1 MATGDDNARFSS
13 ELIAGLADAGVEV
26 VLVSPGSRNTPLTL
40 AALAEP
46 RIRDVSIRDERS
58 AGFIALGLA
67 KATGRPAAVIC
78 TSGSAAAHY
87 LPAVVE
93 ANQSGTPLVVM
104 TADRPRG
111 LRGTGAPQTMDQVML
126 YGSHAKYF
134 LDVSHD
140 PRASGADAA
149 RAALEDPPGAAHLNV
164 SFDEPLVPTEHVPPP
179 PASTIGDERLL
190 WEPTGIIG
198 SLAGKRVAI
207 VASGRMRPGFAAA
220 TAELARRLDAPIL
233 ADPQASVTGPN
244 VIDTS
249 DLLVAAHDEDGRRL
263 VTESLAP
270 DVFVRLGPLPTSK
283 PLWRWMET
291 SAIPQIHIESSRLAD
306 PLGSASTTI
315 VHDPTDV
322 LVSEPVPEA
331 RTGYADEWRSV
342 DRIASAAR
350 AAALDDLAFPNEP
363 EVARST
369 ADHAPHGA
377 ILWLASS
384 RPIRDVDAFA
394 RRRDDRIVLANR
406 GVNGIDGT
414 ISSAIGAALPATPVV
429 LLIGDVAALHDAT
442 ALAEAAALEVPL
454 RIVVVNNDGGGIFE
468 LLPQASSSVIERSD
482 FERHWGTP
490 HGLSLSAISRS
501 FGLQAWRVDDRQALR
516 DAVGAPITGPE
527 LIEVFTDRGRLV
539 ADQTHVRRSVADAL
553 RRSYEVE

>member
-1 MATGDDNARFSS
+1 VGTGDDNARFSS
-13 ELIAGLADAGVEV
+13 ELIAGLADAGVGL

-40 AALAEP
+40 AAVAEP
-46 RIRDVSIRDERS
+46 RVRDLSIRDERS
-58 AGFIALGLA
+58 AGFIALGFA

-93 ANQSGTPLVVM
+93 ANQSGTPLVVL

-134 LDVSHD
+134 LDSSHD
-140 PRASGADAA
+140 GRTSGANATM
-149 RAALEDPPGAAHLNV
+149 AALEDPPGAAHLNV
-164 SFDEPLVPTEHVPPP
+164 AFDEPLVPTEPVPSP
-179 PASTIGDERLL
+179 PASTIGVERLV

-207 VASGRMRPGFAAA
+207 VASGRMRPGFGPAV
-220 TAELARRLDAPIL
+220 AELARRLDAPIL

-244 VIDTS
+244 VIGTS

-291 SAIPQIHIESSRLAD
+291 SAIPQIHIESSRLTD

-315 VHDPTDV
+315 VLDPTDV
-322 LVSEPVPEA
+322 LMSEPVPEA
-331 RTGYADEWRSV
+331 QTGYADEWRAF

-350 AAALDDLAFPNEP
+350 EAALDDLAFPNEP

-414 ISSAIGAALPATPVV
+414 ISSAIGAALSGTPVV

-468 LLPQASSSVIERSD
+468 LLPQASSPVIDRSD

-516 DAVGAPITGPE
+516 DAVGAPIAGPE
-527 LIEVFTDRGRLV
+527 LIEVITDRGRLV
-539 ADQTHVRRSVADAL
+539 ADHTHVRRSVADAL
-553 RRSYEVE
+553 RRSHEVE

>member
-1 MATGDDNARFSS
+1 VATGDDNARFSS
-13 ELIAGLADAGVEV
+13 ELIAGLADAGVDV

-46 RIRDVSIRDERS
+46 RIRDLSIRDERS
-58 AGFIALGLA
+58 AGFIALGRA

-93 ANQSGTPLVVM
+93 ANQSGTPLVVI
-104 TADRPRG
+104 TADRPRR
-111 LRGTGAPQTMDQVML
+111 LRGTSAPQTMDQVLL
-126 YGSHAKYF
+126 YGSHAKLF
-134 LDVSHD
+134 LDASAD
-140 PRASGADAA
+140 PRAAGRDAA
-149 RAALEDPPGAAHLNV
+149 LVATEDPPGAAHLNV
-164 SFDEPLVPTEHVPPP
+164 AFDEPLVPSEAVRPSLAGL
-179 PASTIGDERLL
+179 ASAERLP

-198 SLAGKRVAI
+198 GLAGRRVAI
-207 VASGRMRPGFAAA
+207 VAGGRMRPGFAAA
-220 TAELARRLDAPIL
+220 AAELARRLDAPIL
-233 ADPQASVTGPN
+233 ADPQAGVTGPN

-270 DVFVRLGPLPTSK
+270 DVFIRLGPLPTSK

-291 SAIPQIHIESSRLAD
+291 SAIPQVHIESSRLAD

-315 VHDPTDV
+315 VYDPTDV

-331 RTGYADEWRSV
+331 QTGYADEWRAL

-350 AAALDDLAFPNEP
+350 AAALDDLAFPSEP
-363 EVARST
+363 EIARST

-384 RPIRDVDAFA
+384 RPIRDVDTFA
-394 RRRDDRIVLANR
+394 RRRDDRMVLANR

-414 ISSAIGAALPATPVV
+414 ISSAIGAALSATPVV

-468 LLPQASSSVIERSD
+468 FLPQASSSVIDRSD

-490 HGLSLSAISRS
+490 HGLSLSAIARS
-501 FGLQAWRVDDRQALR
+501 FGLQAWRIDDRQALR
-516 DAVGAPITGPE
+516 EAVGAPITGPE
-527 LIEVFTDRGRLV
+527 LIEVVTDRSRLV
-539 ADQTHVRRSVADAL
+539 ADHTHVRRSVADAL
-553 RRSYEVE
+553 HRRHEVE